1 MTTPANNAPPPMVAS
16 FGAAELAALSPAG
29 REQFDAAMKRA
40 GFGPVAPP
48 PPSPALHRP
57 PLALHRRLPTRRAM
71 R

>member
-1 MTTPANNAPPPMVAS
+1 MVAS

-48 PPSPALHRP
+48 PPQPGICDTA
-57 PLALHRRLPTRRAM
+57 A
-71 R
+71 